1 MTTRP
6 RRFLLYAITAL
17 VPAIGLLTA
26 TVGGASARTITAH
39 AATPSAAT
47 QAAVLAREAITK
59 LSIGHHPLNSRVPVS
74 SPRKING
81 LTQVQS
87 TNWGGYADTGTSYSA
102 VSAKWTEPSA
112 TCSSRTTQLAAF
124 WVGIDGYSSSSV
136 EQDGTIIECYL
147 GIAYQY
153 TWWEM
158 YPTNAIQV
166 VGQTAASGDAITS
179 TVTRSGT
186 SYKLTVTDATHTA
199 DSFTTT
205 QTCSSC
211 ANTSAEWIAE
221 APSGSS
227 GIYPLADFHSWTAS
241 SATVTEGTTSGVIS
255 SFTDDEL
262 TMINSSGATKAL
274 PGALNGSGNGF
285 SVTWERAS

>member
-17 VPAIGLLTA
+17 VPALGLLTA

-147 GIAYQY
+147 GTAYQY

-166 VGQTAASGDAITS
+166 VGQTAASGDAITA